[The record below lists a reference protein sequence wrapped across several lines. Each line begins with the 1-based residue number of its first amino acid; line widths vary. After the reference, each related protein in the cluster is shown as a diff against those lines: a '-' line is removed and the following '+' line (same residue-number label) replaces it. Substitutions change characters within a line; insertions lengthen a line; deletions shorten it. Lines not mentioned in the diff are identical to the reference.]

1 MTTTRASRDPGQ
13 PGKMRRSTLRDV
25 ARLSGVSDI
34 SVSRVMR
41 GAPSVSPALR
51 ERVMAAADQLGYT
64 PNRLAG
70 ALKTRSSNLVAVVVP
85 SIGNGVFPEV
95 LDGIETVLTRAGL
108 QPVLG
113 ITQYDRAR
121 EVQVLRDMLAWT
133 PMGVIMAG
141 TEHDPA
147 VRAMVAQ
154 QDIPVVEFMDID
166 HAPMQA
172 AVGISNRRAA
182 VAVADLLADRGYR
195 RPGYVGAW
203 GELPD
208 RSRARREA
216 FEQRLAERGIP
227 LRDREISPRPAS
239 VEGGGRSTERLL
251 ARTPDI
257 DAIFFA
263 NDDQALGGLFHCQRA
278 GMRIPGDI
286 GLIGFN
292 GIGMGLATPVVLASV
307 ETPRYQMGVEAAG
320 LLLSAQDA
328 PIDGRIVDLGF
339 RLRPGES
346 L

>member
-1 MTTTRASRDPGQ
+1 MTRIKTSPDGPP
-13 PGKMRRSTLRDV
+13 PGKIRRTTLRDV

-41 GAPSVSPALR
+41 GAPSVSPGLR
-51 ERVMAAADQLGYT
+51 ERVMAAADALGYT

-70 ALKTRSSNLVAVVVP
+70 ALKTQSSNLVAVVVP

-95 LDGIETVLTRAGL
+95 LDGIETVLTKAGL

-141 TEHDPA
+141 TDHDPA
-147 VRAMVAQ
+147 VRSMIAQ

-172 AVGISNRRAA
+172 GVGISNRRAA
-182 VAVADLLADRGYR
+182 IAVADLLADRGYR
-195 RPGYVGAW
+195 RPGYIGAW
-203 GELPD
+203 GEQPD

-216 FEQRLAERGIP
+216 FEERLAERGIP
-227 LRDREISPRPAS
+227 LRDREISPKPAT

-251 ARTPDI
+251 TRTPDI
-257 DAIFFA
+257 DAIFYA
-263 NDDQALGGLFHCQRA
+263 NDD
-278 GMRIPGDI
+278 
-286 GLIGFN
+286 
-292 GIGMGLATPVVLASV
+292 
-307 ETPRYQMGVEAAG
+307 
-320 LLLSAQDA
+320 
-328 PIDGRIVDLGF
+328 
-339 RLRPGES
+339 
-346 L
+346 